1 MGQSEKLQSSNTQPV
16 QIELV
21 PTQTMTR
28 GGGMS
33 VMVVMPAFTK
43 CQQCYPPAI
52 ARVVTGFE
60 SRFSPQ
66 VCSRIDQPRRMQA
79 QRNAEKHSPKHYTPT
94 SKRKEHQP
102 D

>member
-1 MGQSEKLQSSNTQPV
+1 MGQSEKLQSPNTEPV
-16 QIELV
+16 QSELI

-28 GGGMS
+28 RGRMS
-33 VMVVMPAFTK
+33 VMIVVPTFTE
-43 CQQCYPPAI
+43 CQQRYPPAI

-66 VCSRIDQPRRMQA
+66 MCSRIDEPRRMQA